1 MYFPYL
7 RGRQS
12 ELLALR
18 TLLENDRLGE
28 QVYPV
33 IEPIKPTATFRKT
46 LEAFRDHG
54 RELYIVSNPQV
65 GEFKKEL
72 DGNLEISNEFN
83 ELINS
88 QPFKPLTIITKET
101 DLSEDQ
107 EAYVME
113 NTDHIDWFKKGA
125 LTSDSSVLFVPDQ
138 PEFRRKLKSV
148 KKRILQADHFIEENR
163 NADYLKL
170 SSRPF
175 SSDHLYYHDEGYYGF
190 SDYSI
195 VGSGFMEGGFAPR
208 AVAIHIVYFT
218 EDNELRI
225 RHFTSETNDDI
236 SNPAGKFNEAL
247 EKLVKVFKGDKRNET
262 LGLNQFIE
270 HHKNGTYP
278 GLGSVKQLSIMHH
291 IELVGNYLRDDM
303 K

>member
-12 ELLALR
+12 ELLAIR
-18 TLLENDRLGE
+18 TLLENNRLGE
-28 QVYPV
+28 QVIPV

-46 LEAFRDHG
+46 MEAFKDHE

-65 GEFKKEL
+65 GEFQKEL
-72 DGNLEISNEFN
+72 DGSLEISKEFN
-83 ELINS
+83 ELINNEL
-88 QPFKPLTIITKET
+88 FKPLTIITKEKDVT
-101 DLSEDQ
+101 EDK
-107 EAYVME
+107 EAYVMG
-113 NTDHIDWFKKGA
+113 NTDHIDWFKRGKI
-125 LTSDSSVLFVPDQ
+125 TSDSSVVFVPDQ
-138 PEFRRKLKSV
+138 TEFRRNLKNVS
-148 KKRILQADHFIEENR
+148 KRVLQANHFEEENR
-163 NADYLKL
+163 NADYLSLFSK
-170 SSRPF
+170 PF
-175 SSDHLYYHDEGYYGF
+175 SSDHLHYQDEGYYGF

-208 AVAIHIVYFT
+208 AVAIHIVYLT
-218 EDNELRI
+218 EENELRI

-236 SNPAGKFNEAL
+236 ANPAGKFNEAL
-247 EKLVKVFKGDKRNET
+247 EKLVQAFKGDKRNET

-291 IELVGNYLRDDM
+291 IELVGNYLRDEI